1 MAEKRRLPVLK
12 SEAEPEEDSRH
23 PPWQWV
29 GFGTV
34 MIFAAWLPLAY
45 VAEAVKARLAPSVAG
60 AIALAVAPLALAA
73 LAGGFLVGRFGKPA
87 GPREAALAG
96 VATGLVASGL
106 ACGAAGLSWTPL
118 VAIAALVPFAWG
130 GGAWGAKGR
139 RG

>member
-12 SEAEPEEDSRH
+12 SEPEPEESSPH

-45 VAEAVKARLAPSVAG
+45 LAEGIKTRLPPSVAG

-73 LAGGFLVGRFGKPA
+73 IAGGFLVGRFGKPA
-87 GPREAALAG
+87 GPREAALSG
-96 VATGLVASGL
+96 LATGLVASVI
-106 ACGAAGLSWTPL
+106 ACGSAGISWTPL

-130 GGAWGAKGR
+130 GGALGAR
-139 RG
+139 RRPG